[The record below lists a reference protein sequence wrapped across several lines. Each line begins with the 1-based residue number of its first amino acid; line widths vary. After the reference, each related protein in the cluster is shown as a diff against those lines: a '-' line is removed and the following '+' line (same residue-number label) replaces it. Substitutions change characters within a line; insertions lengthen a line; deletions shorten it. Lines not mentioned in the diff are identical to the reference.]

1 MKIRFNTEEGFTLLE
16 LMICVTIIGI
26 LSAIA
31 IPSFLAYREKAKIA
45 QATSDLKTFQLA
57 IMNLALDT
65 TMWPNNIDDAGIA
78 DGSCDSGEIDDLRI
92 PDVGLLATN
101 DDFPDWTG
109 PYLNEMPV
117 DPWGNDY
124 FFDPDYGIDGVK
136 YMVIGSFGSNG
147 VGINVYDEDNII
159 IILSD
164 IPCD

>member
-65 TMWPNNIDDAGIA
+65 T
-78 DGSCDSGEIDDLRI
+78 R
-92 PDVGLLATN
+92 
-101 DDFPDWTG
+101 
-109 PYLNEMPV
+109 
-117 DPWGNDY
+117 
-124 FFDPDYGIDGVK
+124 
-136 YMVIGSFGSNG
+136 
-147 VGINVYDEDNII
+147 
-159 IILSD
+159 
-164 IPCD
+164 